1 MTFFNSNLA
10 KISLM
15 KARITEILEDRSILL
30 TQQYFKLQKL
40 FESKYGKDTI
50 VLMEVGTFFET
61 YEVNNDE
68 EKIGKAKE
76 IAELLNIQLTRKN
89 KSILENSQTNPLMA
103 GVPAVS
109 FEKHINRII
118 QEQKYTIAI
127 IKQIGTPP
135 NVKRV
140 LEAII
145 SPGTNFDFAVNS
157 DENNITSI
165 VVDQVR
171 GNYLI
176 GYSAIDVTTG
186 KCYYNE
192 VFGTSEDSSFA
203 LDEVFNYMNMHKTSE
218 VVVTFL
224 DKSIDQKEV
233 IEYLE
238 LSHKTFHI
246 SAIRPKIVYQN
257 ELFKNVFEIESL
269 LTPIEHLNMERY
281 ALASES
287 LAILIDFVIG
297 HDSKII
303 QKLSFP
309 IKLDVSKYIYLGNN
323 ALEQL
328 NILETPHQPNLL
340 KLINNTSTAMG
351 KRLLKERLTHPIK
364 DEKELQRRYKLSKDL
379 YDYHTPIE
387 GALANIYDI
396 ERLTRRIKLNRLHPF
411 ELNYLYDSLESIKE
425 IVSFMENYNFVKPPC
440 SSDDINIFLKT
451 IDDTFDLTTCGK
463 FMLKDLDSNMVV
475 GGVNS
480 KIDELLKQNKELEEQ
495 LDVFREHILKFLKTD
510 DRNFITIDRLGKEGF
525 YIGLTKNRFSSIKK
539 ELLESHLIIDDQLYL
554 FKDFNIK
561 IQTTSVKITN
571 TLTSTI
577 SDKYVHNIQKI
588 IELNKQVFKEKISQY
603 EEKFASILLEL
614 VSFIAE
620 VDLTVSNIKMAKK
633 YNYTAPKIVKRDEK
647 TNFIEIIEL
656 RHPIIE
662 SSQECGIYVP
672 NDIILGDL
680 TLASKEHKDNLI
692 IKNSRPDNII
702 DNKMHGVLLYGI
714 NSSGKSSLMK
724 SIGICV
730 IMAQAGFYVPA
741 NSFRFCLFDEV
752 FTRISGSD
760 NIAKG
765 LSSFAVEMLELKNI
779 FNRASTNS
787 LILGD
792 EISHSTETM
801 SGVSIVASAILKLAK
816 LKSIFVFATH
826 LHQLPEIAEIE
837 KLKNII
843 CLHLSVF
850 YNEDDD
856 KLVFNR
862 KLSYGSGSSMYG
874 LEFAK
879 SLHMDKEFLN
889 MANSIRKRLT
899 DDYDTIERL
908 SQKKTSTYNKDLY
921 IASCAICGAAV
932 DDVHHI
938 KEQHKSDQ
946 NDFIGHISKNHKYN
960 LIPLCKK
967 HHKMVHNGEIN
978 INGFV
983 TTSKGLELHYSNIE
997 K

>member
-1 MTFFNSNLA
+1 MRA
-10 KISLM
+10 QV
-15 KARITEILEDRSILL
+15 TEILEDKSTLL
-30 TQQYFKLQKL
+30 TEQYFKLQQL
-40 FESKYGKDTI
+40 FEEKYGKDTV

-68 EKIGKAKE
+68 EQIGKAKE

-89 KSILENSQTNPLMA
+89 KTILENSQTNRLMA
-103 GVPAVS
+103 GVPAIS

-118 QEQKYTIAI
+118 QEQKYTVVI
-127 IKQIGTPP
+127 IKRIGVPP
-135 NVKRV
+135 KVKRT
-140 LEAII
+140 LDAII

-165 VVDQVR
+165 AIDQIR
-171 GNYLI
+171 GNYLV

-192 VFGTSEDSSFA
+192 VFGTSEDPSFA

-224 DKSIDQKEV
+224 DKNIDQKEV

-238 LSHKTFHI
+238 LSHKTHHVSNI
-246 SAIRPKIVYQN
+246 HPKVSYQN
-257 ELFKNVFEIESL
+257 ELFRNVFEIESL

-287 LAILIDFVIG
+287 LAILIDFVIE

-303 QKLSFP
+303 QKLSTP
-309 IKLDVSKYIYLGNN
+309 VKLDVNKYVYLGNN

-351 KRLLKERLTHPIK
+351 KRLLKERLTHPVK
-364 DEKELQRRYKLSKDL
+364 DEKELLRRYKLSRDL
-379 YDYHTPIE
+379 YDYHAPME
-387 GALANIYDI
+387 NSLANIYDI

-425 IVSFMENYNFVKPPC
+425 VVVFMENYNFVKPPC
-440 SSDDINIFLKT
+440 SSDDINIFIKT
-451 IDDTFDLTTCGK
+451 IEDTFDLSSCGK
-463 FMLKDLDSNMVV
+463 YMLKDIDSNMIEK
-475 GGVNS
+475 GIDS
-480 KIDELLKQNKELEEQ
+480 KIDKLLKENELLEEKLEI
-495 LDVFREHILKFLKTD
+495 FRTHILKLLNTEDKNYVT
-510 DRNFITIDRLGKEGF
+510 ITRLGKEGF
-525 YIGLTKNRFSSIKK
+525 YIGLTKNRYSSIKK
-539 ELLESHLIIDDQLYL
+539 ELLESHLIIDDDLYL

-561 IQTTSVKITN
+561 VQTSNVKITN
-571 TLTSTI
+571 TLTANI
-577 SDKYVHNIQKI
+577 SDKYVHNMQKI
-588 IELNKQVFKEKISQY
+588 IEFNKIVFKEKIAYY
-603 EEKFASILLEL
+603 EKKFASMLSEL

-620 VDLTVSNIKMAKK
+620 VDLTVSNIKTAKK
-633 YNYTAPKIVKRDEK
+633 YNYIEPKIIKREDK
-647 TNFIEIIEL
+647 TNFIEAIEL

-662 SSQECGIYVP
+662 RSEENGIYVP

-680 TLASKEHKDNLI
+680 TLASKEQQENLI
-692 IKNSRPDNII
+692 ITNSRPDNMN

-730 IMAQAGFYVPA
+730 IMAQAGFFVPA
-741 NSFRFCLFDEV
+741 KSFRYCIFDEI

-779 FNRASTNS
+779 FNRATQHS

-801 SGVSIVASAILKLAK
+801 SGVSIVASAILKLAS

-826 LHQLPEIAEIE
+826 LHQLPEIEEIE

-850 YNEDDD
+850 YNENDD

-862 KLSYGSGSSMYG
+862 KLSHGSGSSMYG

-879 SLHMDKEFLN
+879 SLHMDKEFLKT
-889 MANSIRKRLT
+889 ANDIRKRLT
-899 DDYDTIERL
+899 DDFDSLERL
-908 SQKKTSTYNKDLY
+908 TQKKTSMYNKDLY
-921 IASCAICGAAV
+921 VTACAICGAKV

-938 KEQHKSDQ
+938 KEQHKAD
-946 NDFIGHISKNHKYN
+946 DKGFIGHINQNHKFN

-967 HHKMVHNGEIN
+967 HHKMVHEGKIN

-983 TTSKGLELHYSNIE
+983 TTSKGLELHYSSIE
-997 K
+997 